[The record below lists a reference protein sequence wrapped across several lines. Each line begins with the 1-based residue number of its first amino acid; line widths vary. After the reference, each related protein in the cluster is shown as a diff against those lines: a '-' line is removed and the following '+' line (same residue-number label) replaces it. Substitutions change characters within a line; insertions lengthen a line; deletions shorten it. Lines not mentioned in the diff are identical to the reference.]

1 MVAASLAVCYTM
13 SLMISLWR
21 EVRDIIKW
29 RELLGQMVGRE
40 VKARYKQS
48 ILGYFWIILNP
59 LAQMLVMS
67 FAFSV
72 IMRIPTN
79 ATDNIPYS
87 VFLFVAFLPW
97 TLFANSLSS
106 ACASLVSSAS
116 LVTKIYFP
124 RTILVLATV
133 LAKVIDFTLA
143 LSVLVVYL
151 IIYQIPIGWQ
161 VLWVIPIFFIQQLFT
176 MGIALFLAAAN
187 LLYRDIQYL
196 LNLLLILWLYLTP
209 IIYPADLV
217 PERYRWLYQLNPMAV
232 IVNAYRQVVL
242 ANDWPNLLG
251 LGMALLVSVLVFL
264 AGFTYFKSREKIFAD
279 NI

>member
-1 MVAASLAVCYTM
+1 M
-13 SLMISLWR
+13 SLMTSLLR

-29 RELLGQMVGRE
+29 RELLGQMVSRE

-79 ATDNIPYS
+79 ATADIPYS

-97 TLFANSLSS
+97 TLLSNSLSS
-106 ACASLVSSAS
+106 ACGSLVASAS

-124 RTILVLATV
+124 RTILVLSTIM
-133 LAKVIDFTLA
+133 AKIIDFGLA
-143 LSVLVVYL
+143 LSILLVFL
-151 IIYQIPIGWQ
+151 LIYQIPVGWQ
-161 VLWVIPIFFIQQLFT
+161 VLWVLPIFLIQQLFT
-176 MGIALFLAAAN
+176 LGLSLFLAAAN

-196 LNLLLILWLYLTP
+196 LSLLLILWLYLTP

-217 PERYRWLYQLNPMAV
+217 PERFRLIMQLNPMAV

-251 LGMALLVSVLVFL
+251 LGVALLVSVLVFL
-264 AGFTYFKSREKIFAD
+264 AGFGYFKSREKIFAD